1 MGIMYAVSDEPRYA
15 LMKLLF
21 DFFPI
26 ILFFIAYKITGNNIY
41 IATGVAIV
49 ATGAQLAYSRIRHGK
64 IEKLHLV
71 SFVLLLVLGG
81 LTIALQDKRLIMWKV
96 TVVNWLFAVGFLA
109 TEFIGDKTL
118 VQRIMEKTIRLPVT
132 VYVKINRAYVGFF
145 VALGFIN
152 MYVFMNYSEPA
163 WVNFKLFGML
173 GLTLLFMLGQI
184 FFLRKYLATMAVT
197 ETTDANEEA

>member
-1 MGIMYAVSDEPRYA
+1 
-15 LMKLLF
+15 MKLLF

-26 ILFFIAYKITGNNIY
+26 ILFFTAYKVTGNNIY

-49 ATGAQLAYSRIRHGK
+49 ATGLQLAYTKLKHGK
-64 IEKLHLV
+64 IEKIHLL

-81 LTIALQDKRLIMWKV
+81 LTILLQDKRLIMWKV
-96 TVVNWLFAVGFLA
+96 SIVNWLFAAGFMA
-109 TEFIGDKTL
+109 TEFIGNRKTL
-118 VQRIMEKTIRLPVT
+118 VQRMMEKTISLPVS
-132 VYVKINRAYVGFF
+132 VYVKINRAYAGFF

-184 FFLRKYLATMAVT
+184 FFLRKYLATMAVNDN
-197 ETTDANEEA
+197 TDANEEA